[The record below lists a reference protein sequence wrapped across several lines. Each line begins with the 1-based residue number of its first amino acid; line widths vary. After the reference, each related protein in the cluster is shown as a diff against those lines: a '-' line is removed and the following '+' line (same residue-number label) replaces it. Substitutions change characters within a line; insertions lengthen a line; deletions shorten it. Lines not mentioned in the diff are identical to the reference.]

1 MILQSWAGA
10 IRLIPRWPKDK
21 DVAIRSWRAQG
32 AFLIDA
38 EWTDGKVGNVSVTS
52 EKGEDCLVHGQW
64 IVRDASG
71 AVVPQDKDAFGRN
84 RFKTVMGARY
94 SLESVSR

>member
-1 MILQSWAGA
+1 MKDEMIY
-10 IRLIPRWPKDK
+10 
-21 DVAIRSWRAQG
+21 
-32 AFLIDA
+32 AFLVSA
-38 EWTDGKVGNVSVTS
+38 MQKGGKVVRCEILS